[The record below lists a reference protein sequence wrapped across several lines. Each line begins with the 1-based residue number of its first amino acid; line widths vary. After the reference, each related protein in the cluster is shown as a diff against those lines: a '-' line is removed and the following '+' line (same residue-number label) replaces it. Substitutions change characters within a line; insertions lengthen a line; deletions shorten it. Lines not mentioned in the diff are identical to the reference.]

1 MKMNR
6 ILTLTLIILIIILL
20 SIISFLGIYVQD
32 KNKMV
37 DNVKEYQFGMD
48 LTGSRQIELKVS
60 TDTKTIN
67 YDADGNVIDSS
78 DTETEVANTENK
90 AVNSEEVLTASNY
103 EQAKKILQDR
113 FKTMEVNCYEIR
125 LNKDNGN
132 IIVNIPEN
140 DDTDLIVAQMQYQ
153 GRFEIVDND
162 TNEVLM
168 TNDDI
173 KTAQAGYGT
182 TSSGTTS
189 IFLNIEFNKDGKEKF
204 RNITN
209 QYVQTKTTD
218 EETGEEKTTER
229 KIALKIDDDTLL
241 TTYFNE
247 EVSNGILQLSVG
259 SSYNSTED
267 LQSSLLQANNLA
279 AILNAG
285 KMQVVYEIN
294 SNTYVASEITSDN
307 IELFITL
314 AIIALTIAIVYLII
328 KYKEKGILVSI
339 SLIGYLAL
347 LLIVLRYTNVI
358 ITTSGLI
365 AIILS
370 VVLDYMIS
378 LKILKNTEEALYDS
392 MKKFALTLIPLTIIA
407 IVFSFNSWIT
417 ISSFGM
423 IMFWGIIVNMI
434 YNFGITRILLITA
447 ED

>member
-1 MKMNR
+1 
-6 ILTLTLIILIIILL
+6 
-20 SIISFLGIYVQD
+20 
-32 KNKMV
+32 
-37 DNVKEYQFGMD
+37 
-48 LTGSRQIELKVS
+48 
-60 TDTKTIN
+60 
-67 YDADGNVIDSS
+67 
-78 DTETEVANTENK
+78 
-90 AVNSEEVLTASNY
+90 
-103 EQAKKILQDR
+103 
-113 FKTMEVNCYEIR
+113 
-125 LNKDNGN
+125 
-132 IIVNIPEN
+132 
-140 DDTDLIVAQMQYQ
+140 
-153 GRFEIVDND
+153 
-162 TNEVLM
+162 
-168 TNDDI
+168 
-173 KTAQAGYGT
+173 
-182 TSSGTTS
+182 
-189 IFLNIEFNKDGKEKF
+189 
-204 RNITN
+204 
-209 QYVQTKTTD
+209 
-218 EETGEEKTTER
+218 
-229 KIALKIDDDTLL
+229 
-241 TTYFNE
+241 
-247 EVSNGILQLSVG
+247 
-259 SSYNSTED
+259 
-267 LQSSLLQANNLA
+267 
-279 AILNAG
+279 
-285 KMQVVYEIN
+285 MQVVYEIN

-378 LKILKNTEEALYDS
+378 LKILKNIEEALYDS

>member
-132 IIVNIPEN
+132 IIINIPEN

-378 LKILKNTEEALYDS
+378 LNILKNIEEALYDS

>member
-140 DDTDLIVAQMQYQ
+140 DDTDLIVSQMQYQ

-378 LKILKNTEEALYDS
+378 LKILKNIEEALYDS

>member
-6 ILTLTLIILIIILL
+6 ILTLTLITLIIILL